1 MSGVIDALPSS
12 LRERGT
18 KLMHLLQTVMEWN
31 EQGEIVNRYTGTPIP
46 RSNVVNAV
54 RHLLVEKDVGD
65 PAERYVSELA
75 RDTHI
80 LPTAGEVDRE
90 MPPPP
95 IVTKTSPKTIQT
107 SPQTVKTLPIVTK
120 TSPKTV
126 KTSPKTV
133 KTSPRTVKTPPK
145 TVKAQEKKKKTQE
158 PFQQTKVAW
167 LTR

>member
-31 EQGEIVNRYTGTPIP
+31 EQGKIVNRYTGTPIP

-54 RHLLVEKDVGD
+54 RHLLGEKGIDD
-65 PAERYVSELA
+65 PSERYVSELA

-80 LPTAGEVDRE
+80 LPTAGEIDRE
-90 MPPPP
+90 TPPPP
-95 IVTKTSPKTIQT
+95 IVTKTSLK
-107 SPQTVKTLPIVTK
+107 TVKTQPMVPK

-126 KTSPKTV
+126 KTPPKTV
-133 KTSPRTVKTPPK
+133 KTSPKTVKTPPK
-145 TVKAQEKKKKTQE
+145 TVKAQEKKKKKTPE
-158 PFQQTKVAW
+158 PFQQTEVAC
-167 LTR
+167 LTL